1 MHLHI
6 IGICGTF
13 MGGLAQIAQSLGH
26 RVTGCDSHVYPPMSS
41 QLEAAGIGLI
51 EGFEEDQFAIRPDLW
66 VVGNVA
72 RRGLPIVEKI
82 LNSSAPMV
90 SGPQWMHTHLL
101 RDRRVIAVA
110 GTHGKTTTS
119 SLVAWLLE
127 SAGVHP
133 GFLIGGVPEDF
144 GQSARAGEAGNW
156 FVIEADEY
164 DTAFFDKRSKF
175 LHYPA
180 EIAVINNLEFDHAD
194 IFPNV
199 ESIETQFHHWIRCL
213 PTKATVVA
221 NGESESI
228 QKVLDRGL
236 WSQLEWFNRAGGWQ
250 AGASKSFDGREVF
263 DLIHDGEALGSVR
276 SPLWGA
282 HNRAN
287 AVAAIVAARA
297 AAVDVQASLAALST
311 FQGVKRRMQKRGEAG
326 GISVY
331 DDFAHH
337 PTAIETTLAGLRD
350 QVGRDTR
357 ILAVLE
363 PRSNTMKMGVMRAR
377 LADSLREADRVF
389 GFDGGLGWD
398 LAEALGPIQDRSWVF
413 DELSAMVDAIVK
425 EARAGDA
432 ILVMSNGGFGGIHEK
447 LLDSLGKRSAG

>member
-1 MHLHI
+1 
-6 IGICGTF
+6 
-13 MGGLAQIAQSLGH
+13 
-26 RVTGCDSHVYPPMSS
+26 
-41 QLEAAGIGLI
+41 
-51 EGFEEDQFAIRPDLW
+51 
-66 VVGNVA
+66 
-72 RRGLPIVEKI
+72 
-82 LNSSAPMV
+82 
-90 SGPQWMHTHLL
+90 
-101 RDRRVIAVA
+101 
-110 GTHGKTTTS
+110 
-119 SLVAWLLE
+119 VAWLLG

-194 IFPNV
+194 IFPNL
-199 ESIETQFHHWIRCL
+199 EAIETQFHHWIRCL

-250 AGASKSFDGREVF
+250 AGAWKSFDGREVF

-297 AAVDVQASLAALST
+297 AGVDVQASLAALST